1 MREIEMQPDK
11 EPTPA
16 QRHFHAKSENLAEKH
31 REGTA
36 RRLGYLALAMAIYS
50 LMGVGS
56 AALPGAAKYLT
67 PQLQSI
73 INWTAA
79 IFCVLSVG
87 LFILTRLKIDAQR
100 KLDIGLV
107 YQVIGSYLWAL
118 GEVDSLPAK
127 LNSIFGISF
136 IVLWVTVFPIVAPST
151 FLKSFIA
158 NILAG
163 FTLVFAYLTLPYFFE
178 ITTNMELI
186 IIHTGPVASVAL
198 LAMVPVY
205 FHNKIGK
212 DLERAD
218 KMGSY
223 ELVTKLGEGGMGEV
237 WKARHNL
244 LASSSAIKLI
254 KPEMILQSSGDS
266 NPDLAVRRFEREAR
280 ATAALKSPNT
290 INLYDFGQSESGIC
304 YYVMELLD
312 GMDLGAL
319 VDRFG
324 PIEPG
329 RAIELLKQICYSLI
343 EAHEVGMVHRDIKP
357 ANIYLCRMKTH
368 FDVVKVLDFGLV
380 KRSMLPSQET
390 KLTMDGMIT
399 GTPAFIA
406 PELAKGE
413 KEIDGRADIYA
424 VGCVAY
430 WLLTAKHV
438 FDEDTPMK
446 IILGHLSQAPVPPSK
461 RTELEIPEA
470 FEQVILKCLEKDPDQ
485 RPQSARELEKML
497 ASIEL
502 DSKWGRAR
510 AEHWWQKNMPESPD

>member
-1 MREIEMQPDK
+1 MQPDK

-16 QRHFHAKSENLAEKH
+16 QRHFQAKSENLADKL
-31 REGTA
+31 RESTA
-36 RRLGYLALAMAIYS
+36 RRLGYLALAMSAYT

-56 AALPGAAKYLT
+56 ASLPGAAKYVT
-67 PQLQSI
+67 PQLLKVITWSGV
-73 INWTAA
+73 
-79 IFCVLSVG
+79 IFCVLSIG
-87 LFILTRLKIDAQR
+87 LFILTRLKISAQK
-100 KLDIGLV
+100 KLDIGLI
-107 YQVIGSYLWAL
+107 YQVVGAFNWA
-118 GEVDSLPAK
+118 VSDVYSLPAE
-127 LNSIFGISF
+127 LNSIFGISYV
-136 IVLWVTVFPIVAPST
+136 VLWVTVFPIVAPST
-151 FLKSFIA
+151 FFKSFVA
-158 NILAG
+158 NILSG
-163 FTLVFAYLTLPYFFE
+163 FTLVFAYIALTQMFE
-178 ITTNMELI
+178 INASAELI
-186 IIHTGPVASVAL
+186 TIQTGPLVSVAL

-266 NPDLAVRRFEREAR
+266 NPDLAIRRFEREAR

-319 VDRFG
+319 VERFG

-329 RAIELLKQICYSLI
+329 RAIKLLKQVCYSLI

-380 KRSMLPSQET
+380 KRSMLPTQET
-390 KLTMDGMIT
+390 KLTMDGMLT

-446 IILGHLSQAPVPPSK
+446 IILAHLSQDPVPPSK

-485 RPQSARELEKML
+485 RPQSARELAKML
-497 ASIEL
+497 AAIEL
-502 DSKWGRAR
+502 DSKWGRER
-510 AEHWWQKNMPESPD
+510 SEQWWQKNMPESQD

>member
-1 MREIEMQPDK
+1 M
-11 EPTPA
+11 
-16 QRHFHAKSENLAEKH
+16 
-31 REGTA
+31 
-36 RRLGYLALAMAIYS
+36 
-50 LMGVGS
+50 
-56 AALPGAAKYLT
+56 
-67 PQLQSI
+67 
-73 INWTAA
+73 
-79 IFCVLSVG
+79 
-87 LFILTRLKIDAQR
+87 
-100 KLDIGLV
+100 
-107 YQVIGSYLWAL
+107 
-118 GEVDSLPAK
+118 
-127 LNSIFGISF
+127 
-136 IVLWVTVFPIVAPST
+136 
-151 FLKSFIA
+151 
-158 NILAG
+158 
-163 FTLVFAYLTLPYFFE
+163 FE
-178 ITTNMELI
+178 INASAELI
-186 IIHTGPVASVAL
+186 TIQTGPLVSVAL

-266 NPDLAVRRFEREAR
+266 NPDLAIRRFEREAR

-319 VDRFG
+319 VERFG

-329 RAIELLKQICYSLI
+329 RAIKLLKQVCYSLI

-380 KRSMLPSQET
+380 KRSMLPTQET
-390 KLTMDGMIT
+390 KLTMDGMLT

-413 KEIDGRADIYA
+413 KEIDGPTSMQL
-424 VGCVAY
+424 VA
-430 WLLTAKHV
+430 WL
-438 FDEDTPMK
+438 
-446 IILGHLSQAPVPPSK
+446 IGY
-461 RTELEIPEA
+461 
-470 FEQVILKCLEKDPDQ
+470 
-485 RPQSARELEKML
+485 
-497 ASIEL
+497 
-502 DSKWGRAR
+502 
-510 AEHWWQKNMPESPD
+510 